1 MPSHTD
7 AGAWRPAG
15 LVLAL
20 VDVLA
25 AVGVRATGR
34 RAVGVARGFVPV
46 ERVVGEGMEERQLQQ
61 QEEEDDDDAVSCR
74 GGSGAGCALLQY
86 HWC

>member
-1 MPSHTD
+1 M
-7 AGAWRPAG
+7 
-15 LVLAL
+15 LAL